1 MFRRKLTIN
10 LIVVLV
16 CGTIAV
22 SLPIIVNH
30 LQKPTHAD
38 NGYQIEETLISLFV
52 GDQFQDK
59 LDTYA
64 IWQLELRRGEK
75 VLENWQ
81 QIYTTI
87 TTDSSLIV
95 YNQDQ
100 LKLTNYGLICRD
112 KQTTAQFQ
120 AVVTYQGHSCTL
132 VLP

>member
-16 CGTIAV
+16 CGTIAI
-22 SLPIIVNH
+22 SLPIIANH

-38 NGYQIEETLISLFV
+38 NYRTSEELISIFV
-52 GDQFQDK
+52 GNQFQDK

-64 IWQLELRRGEK
+64 VWQLELRRGEK

-100 LKLTNYGLICRD
+100 LKLTNYGLICRN

-120 AVVTYQGHSCTL
+120 TVVTYQGHSCTL
-132 VLP
+132 FLP